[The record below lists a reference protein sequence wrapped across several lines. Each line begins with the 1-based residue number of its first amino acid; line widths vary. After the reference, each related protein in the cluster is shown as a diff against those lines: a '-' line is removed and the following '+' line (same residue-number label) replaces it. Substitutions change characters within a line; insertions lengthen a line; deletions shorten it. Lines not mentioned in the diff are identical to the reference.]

1 MDNLKNLSFPKSIL
15 VIFVFL
21 IFSILSCESPGPVN
35 EGAMKKAVPVWAK
48 GREKEMN
55 LNMGFHGI
63 FQAENCRNI
72 KLKITASTLY
82 RVFLNGE
89 FLGYGPAR
97 AAHGF
102 FRVDEY
108 DLGKQAKNGENVI
121 AVEVAGYNVNSYYTI
136 DQPSFLQAEVE
147 SDGKVILATGTSQGF
162 SAFNIKERLQKVER
176 YSFQRPFT
184 EYYRLPEGYDQWRNT
199 VQKPTGIVN
208 LAVLP
213 EVKLLPRN
221 LLIPEF
227 NIVHPEQIHAKGTI
241 QYQEPDKYYKDRS
254 LVHINEKYKGYKEN
268 ELDVLPSQL
277 IQEVTN
283 KTFETVAKDFEGQSV
298 ILDEDGFVT
307 FDFGTNLSGFIGGKI
322 NCEEPSKIVFYFD
335 EILTNGDVNTKKR
348 MRDVN
353 NQVVYEL
360 QPGSYNLETYESYTF
375 KFLKAIVLEGKCQID
390 DIYLR
395 EYAYPENKKASFQCS
410 NDKLNAIYNAAR
422 QTFRQN
428 AVDIFMDC
436 PSRERAGWLCDSY
449 FSAIMEKDFT
459 GKSAV
464 AHNFYENYA
473 LPDSFKYL
481 PEGMLPMCYPADHND
496 GVFIPNWAMW
506 FIIQIDDYARR
517 GGDPELVA
525 RLEPKISKLLDYFA
539 GFENNDGL
547 LEKLDSWVFVEWS
560 KANSF
565 VQDVNYP
572 SNMLYSATLEKAGKL
587 YNNDEWLNK
596 AEQIK
601 ETIQKQS
608 FNGQFFVDNA
618 VRNEK
623 GELHVTDN
631 TTEVCQYY
639 AFFFNIATP
648 ETYPELWKKL
658 TEEFGPNR
666 DDKETYPNVYV
677 ANAFVGNYMRM
688 DILSRNGLQKQL
700 LNEIQDYFYGMAKQT
715 GTLWENMKSSAS
727 CNHGFASYLGHVLYR
742 DVLGLENVDY
752 LNKKVTVRFSDIDL
766 EECSG
771 VLPVGDDVIEL
782 KWTRQNGEIVYSLR
796 VPDGFQTEVNNKS
809 SKEIKKV

>member
-1 MDNLKNLSFPKSIL
+1 MSNLKYFYFPKAAL
-15 VIFVFL
+15 VFFVFIL
-21 IFSILSCESPGPVN
+21 TIFISCESPQPVKS
-35 EGAMKKAVPVWAK
+35 GLMKKAVPVWAE

-55 LNMGFHGI
+55 LNLGFHGI
-63 FQAENCRNI
+63 FHAKDGQDI
-72 KLKITASTLY
+72 KLRITASTLY

-97 AAHGF
+97 TAHGF

-108 DLGKQAKNGENVI
+108 DLGKQAKSGENVI

-147 SDGKVILATGTSQGF
+147 STGDVLLATGASTGF
-162 SAFNIKERLQKVER
+162 EACQIKERLQKVER

-184 EYYRLPEGYDQWRNT
+184 EYYRLASDYDDWRISS
-199 VQKPTGIVN
+199 QKPVETIKLVEQ
-208 LAVLP
+208 P
-213 EVKLLPRN
+213 PVKLLQRN
-221 LLIPEF
+221 ILLPEF
-227 NIVHPEQIHAKGTI
+227 DLVQPVQLYARGTI
-241 QYQEPDKYYKDRS
+241 RFQNPQKYYKDRS
-254 LVHINEKYKGYKEN
+254 LIRISDKFKGYKED
-268 ELDVLPSQL
+268 EIEVFPSQL
-277 IQEVTN
+277 MQEVIN
-283 KTFETVAKDFEGQSV
+283 ETQDVTSKPFAKNPVTLGKD
-298 ILDEDGFVT
+298 DFVT
-307 FDFGTNLSGFIGGKI
+307 FNFGTNLSGFIGSKI
-322 NCEEPSKIVFYFD
+322 SCKEPSKIVFYFD
-335 EILTNGDVNTKKR
+335 EILTDGDVNTKKR

-360 QPGSYNLETYESYTF
+360 QPGSYNLETFESYTF
-375 KFLKAIVLEGKCQID
+375 KFLKAIILEGKCQIN
-390 DIYLR
+390 DIYMR
-395 EYAYPENKKASFQCS
+395 EYAYPENRQAAFQC
-410 NDKLNAIYNAAR
+410 NNEKLNAIYNAAR

-459 GKSAV
+459 GKSDV
-464 AHNFYENYA
+464 AHNFYENFA

-481 PEGMLPMCYPADHND
+481 PDGMLPMCYPADHND

-525 RLEPKISKLLDYFA
+525 RLEPRISKLLDYFA
-539 GFENNDGL
+539 GFENEDGL

-572 SNMLYSATLEKAGKL
+572 SNMLYCAVLQKAGELYNNKSWLEKAAK
-587 YNNDEWLNK
+587 
-596 AEQIK
+596 IK
-601 ETIQKQS
+601 QTILEQS
-608 FNGQFFVDNA
+608 FDGNFFVDNA
-618 VRNEK
+618 IRDEK
-623 GELHVTDN
+623 GKLQVTNN

-658 TEEFGPNR
+658 TNEFGPNR
-666 DDKETYPNVYV
+666 DDKVTYPNVYV
-677 ANAFVGNYMRM
+677 ANAFIGNYLRM
-688 DILSRNGLQKQL
+688 DILSRYGLKEQL
-700 LNEIQDYFYGMAKQT
+700 LSEIQDYFYGMAKQT
-715 GTLWENMKSSAS
+715 GTLWEHMKSSAS
-727 CNHGFASYLGHVLYR
+727 CNHGFASYIGHVLYR
-742 DVLGLENVDY
+742 DVLGIENVDY
-752 LNKKVTVRFSDIDL
+752 LNKKVTIRFSNIDL

-771 VLPVGDDVIEL
+771 ALPVGDGVIEL
-782 KWTRQNGEIVYSLR
+782 KWTQQNGKIVYSLR
-796 VPDGFQTEVNNKS
+796 VPDGFQVEVKNKS
-809 SKEIKKV
+809 SKEIEKI